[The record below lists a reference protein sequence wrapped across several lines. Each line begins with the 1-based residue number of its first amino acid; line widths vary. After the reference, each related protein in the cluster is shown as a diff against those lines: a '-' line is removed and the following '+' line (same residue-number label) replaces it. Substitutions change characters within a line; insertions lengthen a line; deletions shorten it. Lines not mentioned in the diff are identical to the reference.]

1 MQTDPTEFYNEC
13 LKTKLAFYKWPQW
26 ITDNMKRKMWRE
38 RNNPNVAHLLK
49 IMEAEGESDAI
60 LGENIN
66 FNAKHF

>member
-1 MQTDPTEFYNEC
+1 
-13 LKTKLAFYKWPQW
+13 
-26 ITDNMKRKMWRE
+26 MKRKMWRE

-66 FNAKHF
+66 FNSKHF